1 VSEVDGYDFD
11 GKSMRDLID
20 FDAFDQVSILRGER
34 GTLVIDPGHRRLIDD
49 GTLGRAASHILT
61 GPAEL
66 QHTQRCVQTVKAGW
80 LCWHQVVPLLTE
92 AGLHAWRERAAD

>member
-1 VSEVDGYDFD
+1 MSEIDGYDFD
-11 GKSMRDLID
+11 KMRMAELFD

-49 GTLGRAASHILT
+49 GTLGRAASHIVT
-61 GPAEL
+61 GQPEP
-66 QHTQRCVQTVKAGW
+66 QHTQRCIQTVRAGW

-92 AGLHAWRERAAD
+92 AGLRAWRGRAAG